1 MLSLEVALKFFV
13 SECLHEATS
22 SDLVTPVKE
31 QLYEDKQLV
40 QASIFLLSTLKKKK
54 KNQIRTKRFMLMNK
68 YKLLQEGRLIKQIP
82 GLGF

>member
-54 KNQIRTKRFMLMNK
+54 NQIRTKRFMLMNK

>member
-54 KNQIRTKRFMLMNK
+54 KKSDQNQKIHA
-68 YKLLQEGRLIKQIP
+68 YEQI
-82 GLGF
+82 

>member
-40 QASIFLLSTLKKKK
+40 QASIFLLSTLLKKKK
-54 KNQIRTKRFMLMNK
+54 KIRSEPKDPCL
-68 YKLLQEGRLIKQIP
+68 
-82 GLGF
+82 

>member
-40 QASIFLLSTLKKKK
+40 QASIFLLSTLLKKKK
-54 KNQIRTKRFMLMNK
+54 KSDQNQKIHA
-68 YKLLQEGRLIKQIP
+68 YEQI
-82 GLGF
+82 